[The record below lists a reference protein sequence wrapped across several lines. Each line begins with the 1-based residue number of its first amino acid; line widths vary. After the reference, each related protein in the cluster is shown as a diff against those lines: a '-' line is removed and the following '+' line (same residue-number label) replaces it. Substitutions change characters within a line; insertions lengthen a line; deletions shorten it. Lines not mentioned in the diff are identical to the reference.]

1 MMKLVFA
8 LIVLIAGIAVHSTLK
23 TSGKKALATLAMVL
37 AVVLCLGAVTLSCVQ
52 TVPTG
57 HTGVVTTFGRVEN
70 KTLDSGVHLVLPWQ
84 NVVKMDNRVQKQTT
98 DLSCFSSDI
107 QEVNLTYTINYQ
119 IKKSD
124 AQTIYRTIG
133 VDYYVTVIQP
143 CITESVKVVTARYT
157 AEQLV
162 GKRNE
167 LAAAIEVDLAD
178 KLLNYNIELV
188 STSIENM
195 DFTNAFT
202 DAVEAKQVAQQNK
215 LRAETE
221 AEQKVI
227 EANAAAEVR
236 KVNADAA
243 AYELLAKA
251 EAEAEANR
259 KISESLTQELIN
271 YTYAQ
276 SWNGKLPTVMT
287 GSGDGASS
295 LIPVL
300 DINQLLPATDT
311 TESTETSAVTE
322 SNEG

>member
-1 MMKLVFA
+1 MIKLVFA
-8 LIVLIAGIAVHSTLK
+8 VIVLILGVALYAGLK
-23 TSGKKALATLAMVL
+23 AREKKSLASLAMIL
-37 AVVLCLGAVTLSCVQ
+37 AVAVFVGAVALSAIQ

-57 HTGVVTTFGRVEN
+57 HTGVVTTFGRVEE

-107 QEVNLTYTINYQ
+107 QEVNLNYTINYQ

-133 VDYYVTVIQP
+133 VDYYHTVIQP

-167 LAAAIEVDLAD
+167 LAAAIEDDLAE

-227 EANAAAEVR
+227 EARAAAEVR
-236 KVNADAA
+236 KVNADAE
-243 AYELLAKA
+243 AYEVRAKA

-259 KISESLTQELIN
+259 MISESLTQELIN

-276 SWNGKLPTVMT
+276 RWDGKLPTVMT
-287 GSGDGASS
+287 GEGSS
-295 LIPVL
+295 MIPVL
-300 DINQLLPATDT
+300 DVNQLLPKQTP
-311 TESTETSAVTE
+311 EEE
-322 SNEG
+322 

>member
-1 MMKLVFA
+1 MTMLVFA
-8 LIVLIAGIAVHSTLK
+8 AIVLFVGLITSFSLK
-23 TSGKKALATLAMVL
+23 AKEKKALGKLFLVVSIVL
-37 AVVLCLGAVTLSCVQ
+37 SAGAVALACFQ

-70 KTLDSGVHLVLPWQ
+70 TTLDSGVHFVLPWQ
-84 NVVKMDNRVQKQTT
+84 QVVKMDNRVQKQTVE
-98 DLSCFSSDI
+98 LPCFSSDI
-107 QEVNLTYTINYQ
+107 QEVNLTYTINFQ

-124 AQTIYRTIG
+124 AQNIYRTIG
-133 VDYYVTVIQP
+133 VDYYATVIQP

-167 LAAAIEVDLAD
+167 LAASIEDDLAD
-178 KLLNYNIELV
+178 KLLAYNIELV

-227 EANAAAEVR
+227 EAKAAAEVR

-259 KISESLTQELIN
+259 KISESLTQALIN

-276 SWNGKLPTVMT
+276 AWNGKLPTVMT
-287 GSGDGASS
+287 NGESS
-295 LIPVL
+295 MIPVL
-300 DINQLLPATDT
+300 DVNQFLPT
-311 TESTETSAVTE
+311 TEAPEPTEPTAPSD
-322 SNEG
+322 N

>member
-1 MMKLVFA
+1 MTKLIFA
-8 LIVLIAGIAVHSTLK
+8 AIVLFIGIVASHSLKAKEKKTLASLLL
-23 TSGKKALATLAMVL
+23 TVAILLSVGSVALA
-37 AVVLCLGAVTLSCVQ
+37 CFQ

-57 HTGVVTTFGRVEN
+57 HTGVVTTFGRVEDT
-70 KTLDSGVHLVLPWQ
+70 TLDSGVHFVLPWQ
-84 NVVKMDNRVQKQTT
+84 QVVKMDNRVQKQTVE
-98 DLSCFSSDI
+98 LPCFSSDI
-107 QEVNLTYTINYQ
+107 QEVNLTYTINFQ

-124 AQTIYRTIG
+124 AQNIYRTIG
-133 VDYYVTVIQP
+133 VDYYNTVIQP

-167 LAAAIEVDLAD
+167 LAAAIEVDLTE

-276 SWNGKLPTVMT
+276 SWNGRLPTVMT

-311 TESTETSAVTE
+311 TDTTESTEPTTPSE
-322 SNEG
+322 D

>member
-1 MMKLVFA
+1 MFFFVLA
-8 LIVLIAGIAVHSTLK
+8 IIVLIVGLTISAFVHANRMHTERNYTKPVVVVTMILTVLFLVFSTI
-23 TSGKKALATLAMVL
+23 TE
-37 AVVLCLGAVTLSCVQ
+37 
-52 TVPTG
+52 VPTG
-57 HTGVVTTFGRVEN
+57 HTGVVTTFGRVEDY
-70 KTLDSGVHLVLPWQ
+70 TMDAGIHFIAPWQ
-84 NVVKMDNRVQKQTT
+84 EVEKMDNRVQKQTAE
-98 DLSCFSSDI
+98 LSCFSSDI
-107 QEVNLTYTINYQ
+107 QEVNLIYTINYQ

-133 VDYYVTVIQP
+133 VDYYQTVIVP

-167 LAAAIEVDLAD
+167 LATAIEADLTE
-178 KLLNYNIELV
+178 KLLAYNIELV

-195 DFTNAFT
+195 DFTDAFT

-227 EANAAAEVR
+227 EAQAAAEVR
-236 KVNADAA
+236 KVNADAE

-259 KISESLTQELIN
+259 KLSESLTDALIQ

-276 SWNGKLPTVMT
+276 TWDGKLPTFLAGDSQTVPVIDF
-287 GSGDGASS
+287 SG
-295 LIPVL
+295 
-300 DINQLLPATDT
+300 
-311 TESTETSAVTE
+311 EE
-322 SNEG
+322 

>member
-1 MMKLVFA
+1 MTKLIFA
-8 LIVLIAGIAVHSTLK
+8 VIILFVGITASLSLKAKAKKSLASLILAAAILVSAGSL
-23 TSGKKALATLAMVL
+23 ALA
-37 AVVLCLGAVTLSCVQ
+37 CFQ

-57 HTGVVTTFGRVEN
+57 HTGVVTTFGKVEN
-70 KTLDSGVHLVLPWQ
+70 TTLDSGVHFVLPWQ
-84 NVVKMDNRVQKQTT
+84 QVVKMDNRVQKETVE
-98 DLSCFSSDI
+98 LPCFSSDI

-133 VDYYVTVIQP
+133 VDYYATVIQP

-167 LAAAIEVDLAD
+167 LAAAIEDDLSD
-178 KLLNYNIELV
+178 KLLAYNIELV

-227 EANAAAEVR
+227 EANAQAEVR

-287 GSGDGASS
+287 GSDGSS
-295 LIPVL
+295 SMIPVL
-300 DINQLLPATDT
+300 DVNQFLPT
-311 TESTETSAVTE
+311 TETTEPTE
-322 SNEG
+322 PSEAIED

>member
-1 MMKLVFA
+1 MIYLVAAVIFLFA
-8 LIVLIAGIAVHSTLK
+8 GFAFRASLRAK
-23 TSGKKALATLAMVL
+23 GKNALAS
-37 AVVLCLGAVTLSCVQ
+37 LCLAAGLLFGVGAVALSCVQ
-52 TVPTG
+52 SVPTG
-57 HTGVVTTFGRVEN
+57 HTGVVTTFGKVEN
-70 KTLDSGVHLVLPWQ
+70 TTLDSGVHFVMPWQ
-84 NVVKMDNRVQKQTT
+84 KVVKMDNRVQKQTA

-124 AQTIYRTIG
+124 AQNIYRTIG
-133 VDYYVTVIQP
+133 VDYYHTVIQP

-167 LAAAIEVDLAD
+167 LASAIEEDLAG
-178 KLLNYNIELV
+178 KLLSYNIELV

-195 DFTNAFT
+195 DFTDAFT

-227 EANAAAEVR
+227 EAKAAAEVR

-243 AYELLAKA
+243 AYEVRAKA

-259 KISESLTQELIN
+259 MISESLTQSLIS

-276 SWNGKLPTVMT
+276 TWDGKLPTVMT
-287 GSGDGASS
+287 GEGSS
-295 LIPVL
+295 MLPVL
-300 DINQLLPATDT
+300 DVNEMIPA
-311 TESTETSAVTE
+311 ETQPAE
-322 SNEG
+322 

>member
-1 MMKLVFA
+1 MLN
-8 LIVLIAGIAVHSTLK
+8 LIAAPVVLVVGLVLSHGFRAK
-23 TSGKKALATLAMVL
+23 GKKTLASLLTSFGTLLCVGLL
-37 AVVLCLGAVTLSCVQ
+37 AMSCVQ

-57 HTGVVTTFGRVEN
+57 HTGVLTTFGKVEDT
-70 KTLDSGVHLVLPWQ
+70 TLDSGVHFVLPWQ
-84 NVVKMDNRVQKQTT
+84 QVVKMDNRVQKQTAE
-98 DLSCFSSDI
+98 LSCFSADI

-124 AQTIYRTIG
+124 AQNIYRNIG
-133 VDYYVTVIQP
+133 VAYYETVIQP
-143 CITESVKVVTARYT
+143 CITESVKVVTARYS

-162 GKRNE
+162 GKRND
-167 LAAAIEVDLAD
+167 LAAAIEDDLSE

-195 DFTNAFT
+195 DFTNTFT
-202 DAVEAKQVAQQNK
+202 EAVEAKQVAQQNK

-236 KVNADAA
+236 KVNADAE
-243 AYELLAKA
+243 AYELLKKA

-276 SWNGKLPTVMT
+276 TWDGQLPTVMAGEN
-287 GSGDGASS
+287 GSSMVP
-295 LIPVL
+295 IL
-300 DINQLLPATDT
+300 DVNQLLPEQAQQT
-311 TESTETSAVTE
+311 TQP
-322 SNEG
+322 NEG

>member
-1 MMKLVFA
+1 MTKLIFA
-8 LIVLIAGIAVHSTLK
+8 
-23 TSGKKALATLAMVL
+23 
-37 AVVLCLGAVTLSCVQ
+37 AVVLVIGIIVSRSFKAKEKKSLASLILTLAILLSAGSVALACFQ

-70 KTLDSGVHLVLPWQ
+70 TTLDSGVHFVLPWQ
-84 NVVKMDNRVQKQTT
+84 QVVKMDNRVQKQTVE
-98 DLSCFSSDI
+98 LPCFSSDI
-107 QEVNLTYTINYQ
+107 QEVNLTYTINFQ

-124 AQTIYRTIG
+124 AQNIYRTIG
-133 VDYYVTVIQP
+133 VDYYTTVIQP

-167 LAAAIEVDLAD
+167 LAASIEDDLAD
-178 KLLNYNIELV
+178 KLLTYNIELV

-276 SWNGKLPTVMT
+276 TWNGQLPTVMT
-287 GSGDGASS
+287 NGESS
-295 LIPVL
+295 MIPVL
-300 DINQLLPATDT
+300 DVNQFLPT
-311 TESTETSAVTE
+311 TETTEAVESTEAIE
-322 SNEG
+322 D

>member
-1 MMKLVFA
+1 MMKLILA
-8 LIVLIAGIAVHSTLK
+8 AILLLAGVAAHVILK
-23 TSGKKALATLAMVL
+23 GKGKKALAGLALGVAL
-37 AVVLCLGAVTLSCVQ
+37 ALCVGVAALSCVQ

-70 KTLDSGVHLVLPWQ
+70 TTLDSGVHFVLPWQ
-84 NVVKMDNRVQKQTT
+84 NVVKMDNRVQKNTV
-98 DLSCFSSDI
+98 DMPCFSSDI

-124 AQTIYRTIG
+124 AQNIYRTIG
-133 VDYYVTVIQP
+133 VDYYTTVIQP

-162 GKRNE
+162 GKRDE
-167 LAAAIEVDLAD
+167 LASAIEADLTD
-178 KLLNYNIELV
+178 KLLHYNIEVV

-195 DFTNAFT
+195 DFTDAFT

-276 SWNGKLPTVMT
+276 AWNGKLPTVMT
-287 GSGDGASS
+287 GEGGGM
-295 LIPVL
+295 IPVL
-300 DINQLLPATDT
+300 DVNQMLPEQNPD
-311 TESTETSAVTE
+311 EE
-322 SNEG
+322 

>member
-1 MMKLVFA
+1 MPRLIFA
-8 LIVLIAGIAVHSTLK
+8 LIVLLIGFAARSVLIGKDKK
-23 TSGKKALATLAMVL
+23 TTANLAMIG
-37 AVVLCLGAVTLSCVQ
+37 AAILCVGLIAFSCTV

-70 KTLDSGVHLVLPWQ
+70 TTLDAGVHFKLPWQ
-84 NVVKMDNRVQKQTT
+84 QVVKMDNRVQKDTIE
-98 DLSCFSSDI
+98 LPCFSSDI

-133 VDYYVTVIQP
+133 EDYYETVIMP

-157 AEQLV
+157 AEKLV
-162 GKRNE
+162 GYRSE
-167 LAAAIEVDLAD
+167 LADAIEADLSE
-178 KLLNYNIELV
+178 KLLSYNIEV
-188 STSIENM
+188 VKTSIENM

-227 EANAAAEVR
+227 EAKAAAEVR
-236 KVNADAA
+236 KVNADAE
-243 AYELLAKA
+243 AYEVRAKA

-259 KISESLTQELIN
+259 MISESLTQELIN
-271 YTYAQ
+271 
-276 SWNGKLPTVMT
+276 
-287 GSGDGASS
+287 
-295 LIPVL
+295 
-300 DINQLLPATDT
+300 
-311 TESTETSAVTE
+311 
-322 SNEG
+322 

>member
-1 MMKLVFA
+1 MTKLMIA
-8 LIVLIAGIAVHSTLK
+8 AVLLFAGIALHIMLNAK
-23 TSGKKALATLAMVL
+23 GKKALANLAL
-37 AVVLCLGAVTLSCVQ
+37 AAGAVICVCAVALSCVQ

-70 KTLDSGVHLVLPWQ
+70 TTLDSGVHVVLPWQ
-84 NVVKMDNRVQKQTT
+84 NVVKMDNRVQKQTAE
-98 DLSCFSSDI
+98 LPCFSSDI

-124 AQTIYRTIG
+124 AQNIYRTIG
-133 VDYYVTVIQP
+133 VDYYHTVIQP

-167 LAAAIEVDLAD
+167 LAAAIETDLAD
-178 KLLNYNIELV
+178 KLLSYNIELV

-227 EANAAAEVR
+227 EAKAAAEVR

-287 GSGDGASS
+287 GSDNSM
-295 LIPVL
+295 IPVL
-300 DINQLLPATDT
+300 DVNQLLPD
-311 TESTETSAVTE
+311 ETAP
-322 SNEG
+322 NEE

>member
-1 MMKLVFA
+1 MTYLVIAVILLLAGFVLRTNLRSKGKNA
-8 LIVLIAGIAVHSTLK
+8 LASLILTGAIVLSV
-23 TSGKKALATLAMVL
+23 
-37 AVVLCLGAVTLSCVQ
+37 GAVALSCVQ
-52 TVPTG
+52 SVPTG
-57 HTGVVTTFGRVEN
+57 HTGVVTTFGKVEN
-70 KTLDSGVHLVLPWQ
+70 TTLDSGVHFVLPWQ
-84 NVVKMDNRVQKQTT
+84 KVVKMDNRVQKQTA

-124 AQTIYRTIG
+124 AQNIYRTIG
-133 VDYYVTVIQP
+133 VDYYQTVIQP

-167 LAAAIEVDLAD
+167 LAAAIEDDLAE

-227 EANAAAEVR
+227 EAKAAAEVR
-236 KVNADAA
+236 KVNADAE
-243 AYELLAKA
+243 AYEVRARA

-259 KISESLTQELIN
+259 MISESLTDELIQ

-276 SWNGKLPTVMT
+276 SWNGKLPTVMS
-287 GSGDGASS
+287 GGDGGSS
-295 LIPVL
+295 MIPVL
-300 DINQLLPATDT
+300 DVNQLLPQQNPEDT
-311 TESTETSAVTE
+311 E
-322 SNEG
+322 

>member
-1 MMKLVFA
+1 MIYLVIAVILLVAGFAVRASLRAKEKKSLGSVALAAA
-8 LIVLIAGIAVHSTLK
+8 LIL
-23 TSGKKALATLAMVL
+23 ALGTVA
-37 AVVLCLGAVTLSCVQ
+37 LSCLKS
-52 TVPTG
+52 VPTG
-57 HTGVVTTFGRVEN
+57 HTGVITTFGKVEN
-70 KTLDSGVHLVLPWQ
+70 TTLDSGVHFVLPWQ
-84 NVVKMDNRVQKQTT
+84 KVIKMDNRVQKKTAE
-98 DLSCFSSDI
+98 LPCFSSDI

-133 VDYYVTVIQP
+133 VDYYQTVIQP

-167 LAAAIEVDLAD
+167 LAAAIEVDLAE
-178 KLLNYNIELV
+178 KLLGYNIELV

-227 EANAAAEVR
+227 EAKAAAEVR

-287 GSGDGASS
+287 GDSS
-295 LIPVL
+295 SSMIPVL
-300 DINQLLPATDT
+300 DVNQLLPSE
-311 TESTETSAVTE
+311 TEPEE
-322 SNEG
+322 

>member
-1 MMKLVFA
+1 MTKLILAAILLLAGVVAYTA
-8 LIVLIAGIAVHSTLK
+8 LKGK
-23 TSGKKALATLAMVL
+23 GKKALAGLLLAA
-37 AVVLCLGAVTLSCVQ
+37 AVVLCLGTVALSCVQ

-70 KTLDSGVHLVLPWQ
+70 TTLDSGVHFVLPWQ
-84 NVVKMDNRVQKQTT
+84 NVVKMDNRVQKNTV
-98 DLSCFSSDI
+98 DMPCFSSDI

-124 AQTIYRTIG
+124 AQNIYRTIG
-133 VDYYVTVIQP
+133 VDYYQTVIQP

-162 GKRNE
+162 GKRDE
-167 LAAAIEVDLAD
+167 LASAIEADLTD
-178 KLLNYNIELV
+178 KLLHYNIEVV

-195 DFTNAFT
+195 DFTDAFT

-221 AEQKVI
+221 AEQKVV
-227 EANAAAEVR
+227 EAKAAAEVR

-259 KISESLTQELIN
+259 KISESLTQALIN

-276 SWNGKLPTVMT
+276 TWDGKLPTVMT
-287 GSGDGASS
+287 GSEGSS
-295 LIPVL
+295 MIPVL
-300 DINQLLPATDT
+300 DVNELLPQQTEPDT
-311 TESTETSAVTE
+311 E
-322 SNEG
+322 

>member
-1 MMKLVFA
+1 MVKLAFA
-8 LIVLIAGIAVHSTLK
+8 ALVLFLGIAARISLKAKDKKTLA
-23 TSGKKALATLAMVL
+23 SLATVATVILITGTVIF
-37 AVVLCLGAVTLSCVQ
+37 SCVQ

-57 HTGVVTTFGRVEN
+57 HTGVVTTFGKVEN
-70 KTLDSGVHLVLPWQ
+70 TTLDSGVHFVLPWQ
-84 NVVKMDNRVQKQTT
+84 KVVKMDNRVQKQTVE
-98 DLSCFSSDI
+98 LPCFSSDI
-107 QEVNLTYTINYQ
+107 QEVNMTYTINYQ
-119 IKKSD
+119 IKKTD

-133 VDYYVTVIQP
+133 VDYYHTVIQP
-143 CITESVKVVTARYT
+143 CITESVKVVAARYS

-162 GKRNE
+162 GKRND
-167 LAAAIEVDLAD
+167 LAAAIEGDLAE
-178 KLLNYNIELV
+178 KLLTYNIELV

-195 DFTNAFT
+195 DFTDAFT

-215 LRAETE
+215 LRAQTE
-221 AEQKVI
+221 AEQKIV

-259 KISESLTQELIN
+259 KLSESLTRELIH

-287 GSGDGASS
+287 GDGSNMV
-295 LIPVL
+295 PVL
-300 DINQLLPATDT
+300 DVNQMLPENAP
-311 TESTETSAVTE
+311 EEE
-322 SNEG
+322 

>member
-1 MMKLVFA
+1 MIYLIIA
-8 LIVLIAGIAVHSTLK
+8 LVLILAGIAIRASLRAKEKKTLG
-23 TSGKKALATLAMVL
+23 SVALVATLIL
-37 AVVLCLGAVTLSCVQ
+37 ALGTIALSCMKS
-52 TVPTG
+52 VPTG
-57 HTGVVTTFGRVEN
+57 HTGVITTFGKVEN
-70 KTLDSGVHLVLPWQ
+70 TTLDSGVHFVLPWQ
-84 NVVKMDNRVQKQTT
+84 KVIKMDNRVQKQTA
-98 DLSCFSSDI
+98 DLPCFSSDI
-107 QEVNLTYTINYQ
+107 QEVNLTYTINFQ

-124 AQTIYRTIG
+124 AQNIYRTIG
-133 VDYYVTVIQP
+133 VDYYTTVIQP

-167 LAAAIEVDLAD
+167 LAASIEDDLAD
-178 KLLNYNIELV
+178 KLLAYNIELV

-287 GSGDGASS
+287 GSGDNSM
-295 LIPVL
+295 IPVL
-300 DINQLLPATDT
+300 DVNQFLPT
-311 TESTETSAVTE
+311 TETTEAAESTEAIE
-322 SNEG
+322 D

>member
-1 MMKLVFA
+1 MSKLIIAA
-8 LIVLIAGIAVHSTLK
+8 LILLAGIALHIILK
-23 TSGKKALATLAMVL
+23 GKGKKTLAGLALAA
-37 AVVLCLGAVTLSCVQ
+37 AVIICAGAVALSCVQ

-70 KTLDSGVHLVLPWQ
+70 TTLDSGVHFVMPWQ
-84 NVVKMDNRVQKQTT
+84 NVVKMDNRVQKNTV
-98 DLSCFSSDI
+98 DMPCFSSDI

-124 AQTIYRTIG
+124 AQNIYRTIG
-133 VDYYVTVIQP
+133 VDYYQTVIQP

-162 GKRNE
+162 GKRDE
-167 LAAAIEVDLAD
+167 LAAAIETDLTD
-178 KLLNYNIELV
+178 KLLHYNIEVV

-195 DFTNAFT
+195 DFTDAFT

-221 AEQKVI
+221 AEQKVV
-227 EANAAAEVR
+227 EAKAAAEVR

-287 GSGDGASS
+287 GSDNSM
-295 LIPVL
+295 IPVL
-300 DINQLLPATDT
+300 DVNQLLPDET
-311 TESTETSAVTE
+311 TP
-322 SNEG
+322 NEE

>member
-1 MMKLVFA
+1 MIKLVFA
-8 LIVLIAGIAVHSTLK
+8 VIVLILGVALYAGLK
-23 TSGKKALATLAMVL
+23 AREKKSLASLAMIL
-37 AVVLCLGAVTLSCVQ
+37 AVAVFVGAVALSAIQ

-57 HTGVVTTFGRVEN
+57 HTGVVTTFGRVEE

-84 NVVKMDNRVQKQTT
+84 NVVKMDNRVQKETV
-98 DLSCFSSDI
+98 DLACFSSDI
-107 QEVNLTYTINYQ
+107 QEVNLNYTINYQ

-133 VDYYVTVIQP
+133 VDYYHTVIMP

-167 LAAAIEVDLAD
+167 LAAAIEVDLSE

-195 DFTNAFT
+195 DFTAAFT

-227 EANAAAEVR
+227 EAKAAAEVR
-236 KVNADAA
+236 KVNADAE
-243 AYELLAKA
+243 AYEVRAKA

-259 KISESLTQELIN
+259 MISESLTQELIN

-276 SWNGKLPTVMT
+276 SWNGELPTVLT
-287 GSGDGASS
+287 GEGSS
-295 LIPVL
+295 MIPILNV
-300 DINQLLPATDT
+300 NEMLPDET
-311 TESTETSAVTE
+311 TE
-322 SNEG
+322 N

>member
-1 MMKLVFA
+1 MTKLIFA
-8 LIVLIAGIAVHSTLK
+8 AIVLIAGIAAYVTLK
-23 TSGKKALATLAMVL
+23 GREKKALAALALTVAVL
-37 AVVLCLGAVTLSCVQ
+37 VSLGSVTLSCIQ

-70 KTLDSGVHLVLPWQ
+70 TTLDSGVHFVLPWQ
-84 NVVKMDNRVQKQTT
+84 NVVKMDNRVQKQTAE
-98 DLSCFSSDI
+98 LACFSSDI

-133 VDYYVTVIQP
+133 VDYYQTVIQP

-167 LAAAIEVDLAD
+167 LAAAIELDLAE

-227 EANAAAEVR
+227 EAKAAAEVR

-259 KISESLTQELIN
+259 KISESLTQALIN

-276 SWNGKLPTVMT
+276 TWDGKLPTVMAGEG
-287 GSGDGASS
+287 GSGM
-295 LIPVL
+295 IPVL
-300 DINQLLPATDT
+300 DVNRLLP
-311 TESTETSAVTE
+311 ETNTPDAE
-322 SNEG
+322 